1 MKTSDSLEPPNH
13 RILVID
19 DNPAIHEDFRKI
31 LCPADTS
38 LAEALDDDEAALF
51 GDTPEPAR
59 TSDFHIDSAF
69 QGQEGLEKVRA
80 AVAAGA
86 PYAVA
91 FVDVRMP
98 PGWDGIE
105 TITRIWAEFPD
116 LQIVICT
123 AYSDYSWNEIAKA
136 VGDTDHVLVLKKPF
150 DNIEVMQMA
159 HALSK
164 KWQLTQI
171 ARKRVEELDAMVALR
186 TSELRAA
193 NELLKSEVA
202 ERTVAQEALRGSEER
217 FSKAFESSPV
227 PMAIQSAVADGF
239 VAANAG
245 FLKLTGYAGA
255 ELLGLDARTPVVWF
269 EEATGGLVRE
279 LLAQDSPPRDLP
291 VAVRSKNGERR
302 ETLLSVEPIALG
314 GEPHLLLIVQDI
326 TDRVRVEEQLRQA
339 QKMEAVGRLAA
350 GIAHDFNN
358 LLTVIL
364 GNASMELGNPGIE
377 QGIAKSLQQVVAAGE
392 RATEL
397 TRQLLAYSRR
407 QIIQRRALDLN
418 EATMQTVGMLRR
430 IIGEH
435 IAIVTEMGADLKP
448 IYADPVNVDQVL
460 MNLALNARDAMKD
473 GGRLLLGSGLR
484 AFDAD
489 ALVNRP
495 DAPPGEYV
503 FISVRDTGCGMNA
516 ETLSRVFEPF
526 FTTKDMGHG
535 TGMGLA
541 TVYGIVK
548 QHGGWID
555 VESEPGHGTCFRV
568 FFPIAEGKAA
578 PTEERQELALRV
590 APGVR
595 GTILVV
601 EDEEMLREFV
611 GSVLESCGHRV
622 LFAANGVEALDV
634 WAREK
639 DGIDVLLTD
648 VVMPESMSGWQLAHR
663 LRAERPGLKVV
674 YTSGY
679 SPELIGGDFE
689 QETNRVFL
697 AKPYH
702 SDRLAQI
709 VSECMAG

>member
-1 MKTSDSLEPPNH
+1 
-13 RILVID
+13 
-19 DNPAIHEDFRKI
+19 
-31 LCPADTS
+31 
-38 LAEALDDDEAALF
+38 
-51 GDTPEPAR
+51 
-59 TSDFHIDSAF
+59 
-69 QGQEGLEKVRA
+69 
-80 AVAAGA
+80 
-86 PYAVA
+86 
-91 FVDVRMP
+91 
-98 PGWDGIE
+98 
-105 TITRIWAEFPD
+105 
-116 LQIVICT
+116 
-123 AYSDYSWNEIAKA
+123 
-136 VGDTDHVLVLKKPF
+136 
-150 DNIEVMQMA
+150 MA

-171 ARKRVEELDAMVALR
+171 ARKRVGELDAMVAR
-186 TSELRAA
+186 STAELRAA

-202 ERTVAQEALRGSEER
+202 ERAAAQDALRGSEER
-217 FSKAFESSPV
+217 FSKAFDASPV
-227 PMAIQSAVADGF
+227 PMAIQSVVAEGF
-239 VAANAG
+239 VAVNAG
-245 FLKLTGYAGA
+245 FLKLTGFAKE
-255 ELLGLDARTPVVWF
+255 ELLGTGTRTPVVWF
-269 EEATGGLVRE
+269 EETTTGLVRGLIE
-279 LLAQDSPPRDLP
+279 NDVPPRDLA
-291 VAVRSKNGERR
+291 VAIRTRAGERR

-364 GNASMELGNPGIE
+364 GNASMELDNPLIE

-407 QIIQRRALDLN
+407 QIIQRCALDLN
-418 EATMQTVGMLRR
+418 DAAMQTVEMLRR
-430 IIGEH
+430 IIGED

-448 IYADPVNVDQVL
+448 IYADPVNLDQVI
-460 MNLALNARDAMKD
+460 MNLALNARDAMPC
-473 GGRLLLGSGLR
+473 GGRLVLSSGL
-484 AFDAD
+484 ATFDAA
-489 ALVNRP
+489 ALTER
-495 DAPPGEYV
+495 AEAQPGE
-503 FISVRDTGCGMNA
+503 FIFLSVRDTGCGMDP

-526 FTTKDMGHG
+526 FTTKEMGRG

-555 VESEPGHGTCFRV
+555 AESEPGVGTTFRV
-568 FFPIAEGKAA
+568 FFPVAESVPPSA
-578 PTEERQELALRV
+578 ERQELALRI
-590 APGVR
+590 APALR
-595 GTILVV
+595 GTVLVV

-611 GSVLESCGHRV
+611 GGVLEACGHRV
-622 LFAANGVEALDV
+622 LMAGNGVEALDV
-634 WAREK
+634 WSREK
-639 DGIDVLLTD
+639 DGIDLLLTD
-648 VVMPESMSGWQLAHR
+648 VVMPESISGWQLAHR
-663 LRAERPGLKVV
+663 LRAERPNLKVV

-709 VSECMAG
+709 VSDCMAG

>member
-1 MKTSDSLEPPNH
+1 MKPTDTFAPANH

-31 LCPADTS
+31 LGPSDAR
-38 LAEALDDDEAALF
+38 LAESLEEDEAALF

-59 TSDFHIDSAF
+59 SPEFQIDSAF
-69 QGQEGLEKVRA
+69 QGQDGLEKVRA

-105 TITRIWAEFPD
+105 TISHIWAEFPD

-159 HALSK
+159 HTLSK

-171 ARKRVEELDAMVALR
+171 ARQRVEELDAMVAQR
-186 TSELRAA
+186 TAELRAA
-193 NELLKSEVA
+193 NELLTSEVA
-202 ERTVAQEALRGSEER
+202 ERAAAQEALRGSEER
-217 FSKAFESSPV
+217 FSKAFDSSPV

-239 VAANAG
+239 VSANAG
-245 FLKLTGYAGA
+245 FLKLTGYASA
-255 ELLGLDARTPVVWF
+255 DLLGLGAKTPTVWF
-269 EEATGGLVRE
+269 DEVTGGLVRE
-279 LLAQDSPPRDLP
+279 MLAQDSPPRDLP
-291 VAVRSKNGERR
+291 VAIRTKSDERR
-302 ETLLSVEPIALG
+302 EVLLSAEPIALG
-314 GEPHLLLIVQDI
+314 GEPHLLLIAQDI
-326 TDRVRVEEQLRQA
+326 TERVRIEDQLRQA

-364 GNASMELGNPGIE
+364 GHASMELDNPHIE
-377 QGIAKSLQQVVAAGE
+377 HGIAKSLQQVVAAGE

-407 QIIQRRALDLN
+407 QIIQRRSLDLN
-418 EATMQTVGMLRR
+418 EATMQTVAMLRR
-430 IIGEH
+430 IIRED
-435 IAIVTEMGADLKP
+435 IAIVTEMGANLKP
-448 IYADPVNVDQVL
+448 IYADPVNVDQII
-460 MNLALNARDAMKD
+460 MNLALNARDAMPT
-473 GGRLLLGSGLR
+473 GGRLVLSSGLEE
-484 AFDAD
+484 FDTT
-489 ALVNRP
+489 ALESRP
-495 DAPPGEYV
+495 EAQPGEYV
-503 FISVRDTGCGMNA
+503 FLSVRDTGCGMDA
-516 ETLSRVFEPF
+516 ATLSQVFEPF
-526 FTTKDMGHG
+526 FTTKEMGHG

-555 VESEPGHGTCFRV
+555 VASEPGSGTVFRV
-568 FFPIAEGKAA
+568 FFPIAEGA
-578 PTEERQELALRV
+578 PVPVEERRDLALRV

-595 GTILVV
+595 GTVLVV

-622 LFAANGVEALDV
+622 LVAANGVEALDV

-648 VVMPESMSGWQLAHR
+648 VVMPESISGWQLAHL
-663 LRAERPGLKVV
+663 LRAERPDLKVV

-689 QETNRVFL
+689 HDTNRIFL

-709 VSECMAG
+709 VSDCMAG